1 MQLLECIRDDGYNY
15 LQMIQIENYPIKGEV
30 YTIRK
35 RCQTSHGVG
44 YILEEIKNPL
54 MPNGE
59 EPSFHSSRFKK
70 LDDIS
75 GDSLELKIEEQLT
88 EIK

>member
-1 MQLLECIRDDGYNY
+1 MELLECIRDDGYNH
-15 LQMIQIENYPIKGEV
+15 LQMMQIENYPVKGEI
-30 YTIRK
+30 YLIRK

-44 YILEEIKNPL
+44 YTLDEIINPL

-70 LDDIS
+70 VDDINV
-75 GDSLELKIEEQLT
+75 GTLFNEAKEKIT
-88 EIK
+88 T